1 MKTFKQLYE
10 VIKNARSFH
19 LNIAEIYN
27 QLITNTK
34 DNRAK
39 LLLRHMHEHELRMAN
54 NLKNYSLINPAKVM
68 QTWIQY
74 TPEESPREVLQGINL
89 TGILDIEEINRLG
102 QQVDQYF
109 LNLYQSIYSS
119 IDVVEVR
126 EVFGSLKQIQEKER
140 ITLSMASNSLW
151 DM

>member
-109 LNLYQSIYSS
+109 SNLYQSIYSS

-126 EVFGSLKQIQEKER
+126 EVFENLKQIQEKER